1 MKKTRTRTLIFS
13 LLLIASI
20 SSYAYLNLSPLQY
33 QGQGEVRYEQ
43 RLLQEME
50 AGQLEMPDVRILK
63 KAANLGRQ
71 ILPGS

>member
-1 MKKTRTRTLIFS
+1 MKKTGTRTLIFS

-33 QGQGEVRYEQ
+33 QGQGEVRNEQ
-43 RLLQEME
+43 RLLQEIE
-50 AGQLEMPDVRILK
+50 ASQLAMPDVRILK

>member
-33 QGQGEVRYEQ
+33 QGQGEVRIEQ

-50 AGQLEMPDVRILK
+50 AGHLEMPDVRILK